1 MILPE
6 GPIRVWLATRP
17 VDFRKQHDGL
27 SAVVQTVLG
36 RDPYSGAV
44 FAFRSKRGDRMKI
57 LVWDRTGLVMVY
69 KRLEGGGFQWP
80 RPSDGM
86 IALSPAQLSA
96 LFEGLDW
103 KAVRTTRRPRPRLAV

>member
-57 LVWDRTGLVMVY
+57 LVWDASAG
-69 KRLEGGGFQWP
+69 
-80 RPSDGM
+80 
-86 IALSPAQLSA
+86 PA
-96 LFEGLDW
+96 D
-103 KAVRTTRRPRPRLAV
+103 RRG

>member
-6 GPIRVWLATRP
+6 GPIRGWLATRP

-36 RDPYSGAV
+36 SDPYSGTV

-57 LVWDRTGLVMVY
+57 LVWDRTGR
-69 KRLEGGGFQWP
+69 KR
-80 RPSDGM
+80 R
-86 IALSPAQLSA
+86 
-96 LFEGLDW
+96 
-103 KAVRTTRRPRPRLAV
+103 VTTLGV